1 MKILIDIENY
11 DGEVLDTLA
20 AEQNRSRTGQARHLL
35 LTAIREAVAQPQP
48 QQSQPEE
55 EQA

>member
-35 LTAIREAVAQPQP
+35 LKAIREAVAQPQP
-48 QQSQPEE
+48 QPEE